1 MPAAEGKPRVPRRR
15 RIILWVIALIIT
27 LAAAVY
33 QRRTGPSYPVR
44 GEMTIGDATIRY
56 RLPRTKDVGEDVRIA
71 LAVES
76 PEVSGHVR
84 WRRYKSA
91 DEWSTVP
98 LKVGEA
104 GELVANLP
112 QQPPAGKLMYF
123 VHVGGE
129 DDSVSLTGDE
139 PIILRYKGVVP
150 LWALIPHV
158 LFMFT
163 AMFLSNR
170 TGLEAI
176 DPRGRP
182 RRLMLITIALLAGGA
197 FIFGPIVQ
205 KYAFDAFWTGFPFGY
220 DLTDNKALIAML
232 FWLAAWLASRTR
244 DRRGWIILAALVMFI
259 IFMIPHSLLG
269 SELDYTQAGNVSPG
283 HAYAG
288 FSQLPGA

>member
-1 MPAAEGKPRVPRRR
+1 MASAESNSRAPRRR
-15 RIILWVIALIIT
+15 RVLLWVIALIIT

-33 QRRTGPSYPVR
+33 QRRTGPSYPAR
-44 GEMTIGDATIRY
+44 GAAEIDGTTIRY
-56 RLPRTKDVGEDVRIA
+56 RLPRTKNVGEDVRIA
-71 LAVES
+71 LPAADEML
-76 PEVSGHVR
+76 SGSVR

-98 LKVGEA
+98 LKADAA
-104 GELVANLP
+104 GELVAHLP

-123 VHVGGE
+123 VHVDGADGP
-129 DDSVSLTGDE
+129 VSLTGDE
-139 PIILRYKGVVP
+139 PVILRYKGAVP

-163 AMFLSNR
+163 TMLVSNR
-170 TGLEAI
+170 TGLEAA

-182 RRLMLITIALLAGGA
+182 RRLMFITIGLLAGGA
-197 FIFGPIVQ
+197 FLFGPIVQ

-232 FWLAAWLASRTR
+232 FWLAAWIASAKR
-244 DRRGWIILAALVMFI
+244 DRRGWIIGAALVMFI

-269 SELDYTQAGNVSPG
+269 SELDYTQA
-283 HAYAG
+283 AG
-288 FSQLPGA
+288 G

>member
-1 MPAAEGKPRVPRRR
+1 MPAAEPKPRAPRWRR
-15 RIILWVIALIIT
+15 ALLWMIALIIT

-44 GEMTIGDATIRY
+44 GAAAIGDATIRY

-71 LAVES
+71 LAVEGAS
-76 PEVSGHVR
+76 VSGSVR
-84 WRRYKSA
+84 WRRYKST

-98 LKVGEA
+98 LMPGEA
-104 GELVANLP
+104 GELVAHLP

-123 VHVGGE
+123 VHVGGG

-139 PIILRYKGVVP
+139 PVILRYKGAVP

-163 AMFLSNR
+163 AMLVSNR
-170 TGLEAI
+170 AGLEAI
-176 DPRGRP
+176 DPRGQP

-205 KYAFDAFWTGFPFGY
+205 KHAFDAFWTGFPFGY

-269 SELDYTQAGNVSPG
+269 SELDYTQAAGASPG
-283 HAYAG
+283 HVYADSPQPPQG
-288 FSQLPGA
+288 